1 MVLLVEIK
9 EVVLFQK
16 GVFILTEVF
25 HIPYGDHLSQFGVL
39 RIPDLPGLSPVV
51 VTIHGGFWQS
61 KYGLE
66 ENTPLDEDLTR
77 RGYATWNIEYRRI
90 GEDGGG
96 WSGTFIDVID
106 AVNHLTQ
113 LEERFR
119 LDLSRVVILGHSAG
133 GHLALWLA
141 SRYNKVQTEGMGNNL
156 LIPIR
161 SVISLAGVL
170 DLKKMWEIHEE
181 KGMDSPVASFIG
193 GSPQEVPERY
203 RLASPIELLPLN
215 VEQILIH
222 GELDRHVPVDLSI
235 EYHRRAIER
244 GDKVRLVVLPDVE
257 HFMVIDP
264 SYSAWKSVTYSLETL
279 KVSSGS

>member
-1 MVLLVEIK
+1 MSK
-9 EVVLFQK
+9 
-16 GVFILTEVF
+16 VF
-25 HIPYGDHLSQFGVL
+25 HIAYGDHPSQFGVL
-39 RIPDLPGLSPVV
+39 RMPDLSGLSPVV

-77 RGYATWNIEYRRI
+77 RGYATWNIEYRRV

-96 WSGTFIDVID
+96 WTGTFNDVID

-113 LEERFR
+113 LEERFQ

-141 SRYNKVQTEGMGNNL
+141 SRYNKVQKDGISNTL
-156 LIPIR
+156 LLPIR

-170 DLKKMWEIHEE
+170 DLRKMWEIHEE
-181 KGMDSPVASFIG
+181 KGITSPVASFIG

-215 VEQILIH
+215 VEQLLIH

-235 EYHRRAIER
+235 EYHRRAIEQ

-264 SYSAWKSVTYSLETL
+264 SSSAWKSVTDSLENL
-279 KVSSGS
+279 K

>member
-1 MVLLVEIK
+1 
-9 EVVLFQK
+9 
-16 GVFILTEVF
+16 LTKVF
-25 HIPYGDHLSQFGVL
+25 HIPYGNHPSQFGVL
-39 RIPDLPGLSPVV
+39 RMPDFSGLSPVV

-61 KYGLE
+61 KYDLE

-77 RGYATWNIEYRRI
+77 RGYATWNIEYRRV

-96 WSGTFIDVID
+96 WSGTFTDVID

-113 LEERFR
+113 LEERFQ

-141 SRYNKVQTEGMGNNL
+141 SRYNKVQTDGIGNTL

-170 DLKKMWEIHEE
+170 DLRRMWEIHEE
-181 KGMDSPVASFIG
+181 KGMISPVASFIG
-193 GSPQEVPERY
+193 GSPQEVSERY

-235 EYHRRAIER
+235 EYHRRAIEQ

-264 SYSAWKSVTYSLETL
+264 SSSAWKSVTDSLENL
-279 KVSSGS
+279 EVSSCS

>member
-1 MVLLVEIK
+1 M
-9 EVVLFQK
+9 K

-25 HIPYGDHLSQFGVL
+25 HIPYGDHPSQFGVL
-39 RIPDLPGLSPVV
+39 RMPDLPGPSPVV

-77 RGYATWNIEYRRI
+77 RGYATWNIEYRRV

-96 WSGTFIDVID
+96 WSGTLRDVID
-106 AVNHLTQ
+106 AVNHLIQ
-113 LEERFR
+113 LQERFQ

-141 SRYNKVQTEGMGNNL
+141 SRYNKKTDGIGNTL

-181 KGMDSPVASFIG
+181 RGMSSPVASFIG

-235 EYHRRAIER
+235 EYHCKAIEQ
-244 GDKVRLVVLPDVE
+244 GDKVRLVVLPEVE

-264 SYSAWKSVTYSLETL
+264 SSSAWESVIDSLETL
-279 KVSSGS
+279 KVSSCS

>member
-1 MVLLVEIK
+1 MTET
-9 EVVLFQK
+9 FQ
-16 GVFILTEVF
+16 
-25 HIPYGDHLSQFGVL
+25 IPYGDHPSQFGVL
-39 RIPDLPGLSPVV
+39 RMPEFSGRCPVI

-77 RGYATWNIEYRRI
+77 RGYATWNIEYRRV

-96 WSGTFIDVID
+96 WPGTFIDVID
-106 AVNHLTQ
+106 AVNHFIQ
-113 LEERFR
+113 LEERFQ

-141 SRYNKVQTEGMGNNL
+141 SRSNKVHMDEIGKTL

-170 DLKKMWEIHEE
+170 DLRRMWEIHEE
-181 KGMDSPVASFIG
+181 KGMISPVASFLE
-193 GSPQEVPERY
+193 GSPQEVFERY
-203 RLASPIELLPLN
+203 RLASPIELLPLK

-222 GELDRHVPVDLSI
+222 GELDRHVPVELSI
-235 EYHRRAIER
+235 EYYHKAIDK
-244 GDKVRLVVLPDVE
+244 GDKVRLVVLQDVE

-264 SYSAWKSVTYSLETL
+264 SSSAWKSVIDSLEKL
-279 KVSSGS
+279 KEHSC